1 MSPHAFVSQFEALVQ
16 SGASL
21 ALPHAAAGPSG
32 SAPPCGKC
40 CVILSPHPD
49 DECIVGALPLRL
61 LREGGWRVVNV
72 AVTHGS
78 NPARQLARAGELN
91 HACEVLGFEN
101 VFLAER
107 GLMRISLESRIN
119 DPVHWADC
127 VSAVAAQLER
137 LKPDL
142 ILCPHPQ
149 DAQPAHIGTHLLT
162 LDALA
167 AMPADYAPL
176 VAFTEYWSTMASPN
190 WMVQVSAQD
199 VGDLMA
205 ALMQHVGEVNRNPYH
220 LSLPAWMMDN
230 VRRGAEQVGL
240 PGSLAP
246 QFTFATLYRVM
257 QWRDGVLSLAWQ
269 DGRFAPCTQAIGFNP
284 SKPPG

>member
-1 MSPHAFVSQFEALVQ
+1 MSPYVFVQQFEALMQAGVH
-16 SGASL
+16 L
-21 ALPHAAAGPSG
+21 PLKHALPPRSAQPS
-32 SAPPCGKC
+32 GKC
-40 CVILSPHPD
+40 CIILSPHPD

-61 LREGGWRVVNV
+61 VREGGWRVVNV

-78 NPARQLARAGELN
+78 NPARQLTRADELKG
-91 HACEVLGFEN
+91 ACEVLGFEN
-101 VFLAER
+101 VLLAER
-107 GLMRISLESRIN
+107 GLLRISADSRSN
-119 DPVHWADC
+119 DPAHWAAC
-127 VSAVAAQLER
+127 VKLVAKQLLE

-149 DAQPAHIGTHLLT
+149 DAQAAHIGTHLLA

-167 AMPADYAPL
+167 AMPAEVMPL

-199 VGDLMA
+199 LGDLMA
-205 ALMQHVGEVNRNPYH
+205 ALMQHAGEVSRNPYH

-230 VRRGAEQVGL
+230 VRRGAEQVGMS
-240 PGSLAP
+240 GSLAP
-246 QFTFATLYRVM
+246 PFTFATLYRVM
-257 QWRDGVLSLAWQ
+257 QWRDGVLSPAWQ
-269 DGRFAPCTQAIGFNP
+269 DGRFAPCTKAISFDL